1 MMPGACVTPKKDQ
14 QRRFKRQEAPLQS
27 NSVPALSVA
36 PALTVSDS
44 SQVNLAADGSIA
56 VGSVHTM
63 PLVVAAR
70 GLGKIHYL
78 DQAFCSKTRV
88 DFSWLCNCMVC
99 QQITT
104 KLLRSVVDWKQ
115 MPSSLSLLSWVASAT
130 CSASRHQCK
139 LRTTRPTLTSQ
150 VPPPGVHSA
159 PRVRTVSVCFQN
171 GGAMVLTFTFSKR
184 ISAGFD
190 TADEWSSQGY
200 SQSSLDVEPC
210 LLSSPFSP
218 RPMLSLLGMYPLDD
232 VVNSTAKCP
241 CTDFLLPL

>member
-1 MMPGACVTPKKDQ
+1 MPGACVTPKKDQ

-130 CSASRHQCK
+130 CSASRRQCK
-139 LRTTRPTLTSQ
+139 LRTRCLTWSLQ
-150 VPPPGVHSA
+150 ARPPGAPSA
-159 PRVRTVSVCFQN
+159 ARVRTVSVCFQDRES
-171 GGAMVLTFTFSKR
+171 MILTCACLQT
-184 ISAGFD
+184 
-190 TADEWSSQGY
+190 
-200 SQSSLDVEPC
+200 DV
-210 LLSSPFSP
+210 SRFGHS
-218 RPMLSLLGMYPLDD
+218 
-232 VVNSTAKCP
+232 
-241 CTDFLLPL
+241 